1 VFKDLLFNSAKLV
14 GLLVTVAF
22 GLSVSGQSPTGGV
35 KTSNSDE
42 VAQVFVIPIHGPI
55 TSTQLYI
62 LRRGVKEAIETENS
76 AILIDV
82 DTPGGEVQTTL
93 EIMKVLDRFDGET
106 LAFIREEAVSA
117 GAYIVS
123 SSEYIYMAPKSVVGA
138 ADVVL
143 GTGDDVPETMKRKIR
158 SLLRAKVRAY
168 NNEHPYRSDVVRAM
182 MEDEFVLEVEGE
194 KLKDEGELLTLTAE
208 EAARKFGKPPSPLFS
223 MGIQEEIEDV
233 LKQHFGEG
241 KYAIKSFEV
250 TWSEELAQQL
260 NLITPI
266 LLGLGMLGLFIEF
279 KTPGFGV
286 FGIIGLSLLAVV
298 FMSHYVAGLS
308 GHEEIIF
315 FLLGVGLI
323 FIEVFL
329 LPGTVIPALLGAALV
344 IGSLIYAIADY
355 WPGNMGD
362 FTFDE
367 DSIQIF
373 DFTLGTFLKPAV
385 QVVQGFILAIIG
397 AMIAVRL
404 LPKTSFWNKIVLESS
419 VGKLDPVV
427 SAGGASSNQDTAL
440 PEPGTI
446 GESVTDLFPSGE
458 IEIDGKRYQAR
469 IKVGS
474 IRRGNPVIVKGKEDF
489 SLVVEEK
496 KETET

>member
-1 VFKDLLFNSAKLV
+1 M
-14 GLLVTVAF
+14 
-22 GLSVSGQSPTGGV
+22 
-35 KTSNSDE
+35 
-42 VAQVFVIPIHGPI
+42 
-55 TSTQLYI
+55 
-62 LRRGVKEAIETENS
+62 KEAIDTENS

-168 NNEHPYRSDVVRAM
+168 NTEHPYRSDVVRAM

-208 EAARKFGKPPSPLFS
+208 EAVRKFGKPASPLFA
-223 MGIQEEIEDV
+223 MGIQEETEDV
-233 LKQHFGEG
+233 LNQHFGEG
-241 KYAIKSFEV
+241 NYEIKSFEV

-286 FGIIGLSLLAVV
+286 FGIIGLTLLAVV

-323 FIEVFL
+323 FLEVFL
-329 LPGTVIPALLGAALV
+329 FPGTVIPALIGAALV

-362 FTFDE
+362 FTMDE
-367 DSIQIF
+367 DSFQIF
-373 DFTLGTFLKPAV
+373 DFTLGTFLRPAV

-397 AMIAVRL
+397 AMIVVKL

-419 VGKLDPVV
+419 VGTLDPVI
-427 SAGGASSNQDTAL
+427 SSGGVSSNQDAAL
-440 PEPGTI
+440 PEPDTI

-458 IEIDGKRYQAR
+458 IEINGKRYQAR
-469 IKVGS
+469 VQVGS
-474 IRRGNPVIVKGKEDF
+474 VRRGNPVIVTGKEDF
-489 SLVVEEK
+489 ALVVEEK
-496 KETET
+496 KESKA

>member
-1 VFKDLLFNSAKLV
+1 
-14 GLLVTVAF
+14 
-22 GLSVSGQSPTGGV
+22 
-35 KTSNSDE
+35 
-42 VAQVFVIPIHGPI
+42 
-55 TSTQLYI
+55 
-62 LRRGVKEAIETENS
+62 
-76 AILIDV
+76 
-82 DTPGGEVQTTL
+82 
-93 EIMKVLDRFDGET
+93 
-106 LAFIREEAVSA
+106 
-117 GAYIVS
+117 
-123 SSEYIYMAPKSVVGA
+123 
-138 ADVVL
+138 
-143 GTGDDVPETMKRKIR
+143 MKRKIR

-194 KLKDEGELLTLTAE
+194 KLKDKGELLTLTAE
-208 EAARKFGKPPSPLFS
+208 EATRKFGEPPSPLFS
-223 MGIQEEIEDV
+223 MGIQEEIEEV

-241 KYAIKSFEV
+241 KYEIKSFEV

-286 FGIIGLSLLAVV
+286 FGIIGLSLLVVV

-308 GHEEIIF
+308 GHEEIFF

-373 DFTLGTFLKPAV
+373 DFTLSTFLKPAV

-397 AMIAVRL
+397 ATIAVRL

-440 PEPGTI
+440 PEPGAI

-469 IKVGS
+469 VKVGS

-489 SLVVEEK
+489 ALVVEEK